1 MAKQKNQIE
10 ENMAPVEGVETFQ
23 VTEPD
28 TTVDTPQQE
37 PPTTTASAATPAKGG
52 KKPEAE
58 QPDNYTLDVLKSFPA
73 NESLYVDKH
82 GGAFTADTPKS
93 IRSVAVLYKNPFYKK

>member
-10 ENMAPVEGVETFQ
+10 EIEAPVEGAETFQ
-23 VTEPD
+23 ELEQD
-28 TTVDTPQQE
+28 TTLDTPQQKSQSQ
-37 PPTTTASAATPAKGG
+37 PTPEKRETKQVAT
-52 KKPEAE
+52 
-58 QPDNYTLDVLKSFPA
+58 QPDSFTLEVLKSFPA

-93 IRSVAVLYKNPFYKK
+93 IRGGAVLYKNPFYKR

>member
-10 ENMAPVEGVETFQ
+10 DIEAPVEGAETFQ
-23 VTEPD
+23 DVARDTVPNAPQSEPQA
-28 TTVDTPQQE
+28 PA
-37 PPTTTASAATPAKGG
+37 ASEKRETKPMAA
-52 KKPEAE
+52 
-58 QPDNYTLDVLKSFPA
+58 QPDSFTLDVLKSFPT

-93 IRSVAVLYKNPFYKK
+93 IRGGAVLYKNPFYKQ

>member
-10 ENMAPVEGVETFQ
+10 EIEAPAEGADTFQ
-23 VTEPD
+23 DVEQDATP
-28 TTVDTPQQE
+28 DTPQPE
-37 PPTTTASAATPAKGG
+37 PQATATPEKRET
-52 KKPEAE
+52 KPMAAE
-58 QPDNYTLDVLKSFPA
+58 PDSFTLEVLKSFPA

-93 IRSVAVLYKNPFYKK
+93 IRGGAVLYKNPFYKR

>member
-10 ENMAPVEGVETFQ
+10 EIEAPVKGAETFQ
-23 VTEPD
+23 QLEQD
-28 TTVDTPQQE
+28 TTPDTPQQE
-37 PPTTTASAATPAKGG
+37 PQSQPAPEKRETKQVAA
-52 KKPEAE
+52 
-58 QPDNYTLDVLKSFPA
+58 QPDSFTLEILKSFPA

-93 IRSVAVLYKNPFYKK
+93 IRGGAVLYKNPFYKR